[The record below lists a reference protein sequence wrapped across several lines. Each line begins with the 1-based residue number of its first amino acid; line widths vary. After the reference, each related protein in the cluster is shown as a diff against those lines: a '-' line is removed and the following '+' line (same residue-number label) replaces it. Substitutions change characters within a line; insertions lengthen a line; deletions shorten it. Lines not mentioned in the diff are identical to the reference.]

1 MPNQSWL
8 QTLAWAPVAGAAVT
22 NTTPQSLLPPAA
34 RALLAAGFFNI
45 GTLLR
50 IKASGVISTL
60 TAAPGTLTVDFRL
73 GTIATPIIVFSGGAL
88 ALNTTAQ
95 VNATWTLELD
105 MACRAVGIG
114 TAANLIGTGRFTSRA
129 LLGAPA
135 VGTAQGVGVAMLPDS
150 AAVPGT
156 GFDSVDVPNVA
167 DLFATWSV
175 NNAANTLTLYQYTL
189 ESLN

>member
-8 QTLAWAPVAGAAVT
+8 QTLAWAPVAGSPVTGAAAL
-22 NTTPQSLLPPAA
+22 SLLPPAA
-34 RALLAAGFFNI
+34 RAPLPAGFFNI

-50 IKASGVISTL
+50 VKASGVISTL
-60 TAAPGTLTVDFRL
+60 VTSPGTLTIDFRL

-88 ALNTTAQ
+88 ALNVTAQ
-95 VNATWTLELD
+95 VNAMWTLELD

-129 LLGAPA
+129 LLGTPA
-135 VGTAQGVGVAMLPDS
+135 VGTEQGVGVATLPDT
-150 AAVPGT
+150 AAVVGT
-156 GFDSVDVPNVA
+156 GFDSVDVPNIA

-175 NNAANTLTLYQYTL
+175 SNAANTMTLYQYTL